1 MSEWYTVSGDTQPND
16 NSNLSASS
24 GGVSVEAG
32 PGALG
37 GDHNAF
43 HNTERTTGGLGSV
56 LDAGGGAIHSRQ
68 IMGSDTIADPNGS
81 GMRTDVAT
89 AVGLGWIFQNAD
101 GSYTEGAGQ
110 PQVAPAQ
117 GTSGAPQDGAKVAGD
132 NAPASAAFNAGDA
145 AEAVF
150 DAIAQAMPG
159 TQAAIVDGIV
169 NGGDIPDHVAQRAAV
184 EMGIEPGDVVAQVE
198 ILEAGMLDSALNH
211 VADRIGTLDV
221 TAFEAFASTPEGAEM
236 TRQAARELLTAN
248 DTATLEEMA
257 DQFAERMDVFA
268 PDDVLDACNDA
279 GIPVS
284 SDGNGRL
291 LLTLPNVGQVP
302 FQVAVRQGLISLSG
316 V

>member
-16 NSNLSASS
+16 SSNLSQSNT
-24 GGVSVEAG
+24 GINIEAG

-43 HNTERTTGGLGSV
+43 YNVERTEGGLGSV

-68 IMGSDTIADPNGS
+68 IVGSDTIADPNGS

-101 GSYTEGAGQ
+101 GSYTDGAGQ
-110 PQVAPAQ
+110 PQAAPLQ
-117 GTSGAPQDGAKVAGD
+117 SPSGTPQDGGKVTAVD
-132 NAPASAAFNAGDA
+132 AAFNAGGA
-145 AEAVF
+145 AEAAF
-150 DAIAQAMPG
+150 DALAQAMPG

-169 NGGDIPDHVAQRAAV
+169 NGVDIPDHVAQRAAV
-184 EMGIEPGDVVAQVE
+184 EMGIEPSDVVAQVE
-198 ILEAGMLDSALNH
+198 TLEAGMMESALDH

-221 TAFEAFASTPEGAEM
+221 DAFEVFASTPEGAEM
-236 TRQAARELLTAN
+236 ARQAARELLTAN

-257 DQFAERMDVFA
+257 DQFAERMDIYA
-268 PDDVLDACNDA
+268 PADVLDACHDA
-279 GIPVS
+279 GIPVTP
-284 SDGNGRL
+284 DGNGRL
-291 LLTLPNVGQVP
+291 LLTLPNAGQVP